1 MKVFSEKITVP
12 ASAIDENGH
21 VNNIIYL
28 EWCVA
33 VAEKHWF
40 STAPINFQKSHFWVV
55 LEHTIS
61 YKNPSFEGE
70 ELLVE
75 TWVIAANGVKSERNY
90 KITRTNDDKVLV
102 NAKTVWCFVEI
113 ENQRPARIPE
123 EIRALFM

>member
-1 MKVFSEKITVP
+1 LKVFSEKIRVP

-21 VNNIIYL
+21 VNNITYL

-40 STAPINFQKSHFWVV
+40 ATAPKNYQKSHFWVV

-75 TWVIAANGVKSERNY
+75 TWVTSANGVKSERNY

-113 ENQRPARIPE
+113 ESQRPARIPE
-123 EIRALFM
+123 EIHTLFM

>member
-1 MKVFSEKITVP
+1 MKIFSEKRIVP

-21 VNNIIYL
+21 VNNIAYL
-28 EWCVA
+28 QWCID

-40 STAPINFQKSHFWVV
+40 TKAPEAFKNSHFWVV

-75 TWVIAANGVKSERNY
+75 TWVTAAKGVKSEREY
-90 KITRTNDDKVLV
+90 RITRMSDQKILV
-102 NAKTVWCFVEI
+102 TAKTLWCFVEI
-113 ENQRPARIPE
+113 ESQRPARITE
-123 EIRALFM
+123 EISTLFM

>member
-1 MKVFSEKITVP
+1 LKTFSEKITVP

-28 EWCVA
+28 QWCID

-40 STAPINFQKSHFWVV
+40 TKAPKEFQKSHFWVV
-55 LEHTIS
+55 LEHSIL

-75 TWVIAANGVKSERNY
+75 TWVTLAKGVKSERNY
-90 KITRTNDDKVLV
+90 KITRISDKKVLV
-102 NAKTVWCFVEI
+102 TAKTLWCYVEI
-113 ENQRPARIPE
+113 ESQRPARIPK
-123 EIRALFM
+123 EICNLFL

>member
-1 MKVFSEKITVP
+1 MKIFSENIVVP

-28 EWCVA
+28 QWCIN

-40 STAPINFQKSHFWVV
+40 AKAPKTYQKSHFWVV

-61 YKNPSFEGE
+61 YKKPAFEGE

-75 TWVIAANGVKSERNY
+75 TWVTLAEGVKSERNY
-90 KITRTNDDKVLV
+90 KITRISDGKVLI
-102 NAKTVWCFVEI
+102 NATTIWCFVELGT
-113 ENQRPARIPE
+113 QKPARITE
-123 EIRALFM
+123 EIRTLFM